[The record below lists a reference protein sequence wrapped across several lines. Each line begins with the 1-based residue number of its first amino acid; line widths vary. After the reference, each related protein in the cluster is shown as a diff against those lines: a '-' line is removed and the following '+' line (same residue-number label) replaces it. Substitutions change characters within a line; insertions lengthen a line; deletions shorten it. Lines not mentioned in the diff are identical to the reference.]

1 MLISIMPQKSKL
13 KLPPVATGDETIGKR
28 LARLRKE
35 RGYTQV
41 ELAKRIGIIQVLV
54 SDYERDRLR
63 LNAEMLI
70 RFSSALEVS
79 ADEILGIEKS
89 TKNGKKPSLKILR
102 RLNKLESL
110 PPAEQKSILKT
121 IDLALSGAGR

>member
-1 MLISIMPQKSKL
+1 MMFNIMPHKSKL
-13 KLPPVATGDETIGKR
+13 KLPPIETGDETIGQR

-41 ELAKRIGIIQVLV
+41 ELAKKIGIIQVLV

-70 RFSSALEVS
+70 RFSGALEIS
-79 ADEILGIEKS
+79 ADEILGIEKAA
-89 TKNGKKPSLKILR
+89 KNGKKPSLKILR
-102 RLNKLESL
+102 RLNRLESL
-110 PPAEQKSILKT
+110 PPSEQKSILKT
-121 IDLALSGAGR
+121 IDLALSGAAR